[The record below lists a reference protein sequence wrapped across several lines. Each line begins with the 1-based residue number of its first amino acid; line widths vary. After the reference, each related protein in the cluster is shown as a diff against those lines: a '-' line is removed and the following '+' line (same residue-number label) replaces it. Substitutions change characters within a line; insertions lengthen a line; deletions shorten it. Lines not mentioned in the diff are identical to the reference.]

1 MTKQP
6 PAHSVSNIPNL
17 LTLFRLVMVPL
28 VVWLILTHNLKAA
41 FYIFL
46 LAGITDAIDGY
57 LARKWNSQTELGAYL
72 DPAADK
78 SLIVGIFLT
87 LGFLSLI
94 PLWLVIIVVS
104 RDIFIVGAILI
115 SWLMDKPVRIHP
127 LFISKA
133 NTALQIILAAFILA
147 NQGFNLQLGSLE
159 NSLCILTAIVTLL
172 SAFSYFQ
179 AWLDH
184 LNE

>member
-1 MTKQP
+1 MP
-6 PAHSVSNIPNL
+6 PQTEPHTVSSIPNL
-17 LTLFRLVMVPL
+17 LTLFRLTMVP
-28 VVWLILTHNLKAA
+28 VVIWLILVQNLKIA
-41 FYIFL
+41 FYLFL

-78 SLIVGIFLT
+78 SLIVGIFIT
-87 LGFLSLI
+87 LGFLGLI
-94 PLWLVIIVVS
+94 PSWLVLVIVS

-115 SWLMDKPVRIHP
+115 SWLMAHPVKIDP

-147 NQGFNLQLGSLE
+147 NQGFGLRLETLQHSL
-159 NSLCILTAIVTLL
+159 ILVTATVTIL
-172 SAFSYFQ
+172 SALSYFRT
-179 AWLDH
+179 WLDH
-184 LNE
+184 MK